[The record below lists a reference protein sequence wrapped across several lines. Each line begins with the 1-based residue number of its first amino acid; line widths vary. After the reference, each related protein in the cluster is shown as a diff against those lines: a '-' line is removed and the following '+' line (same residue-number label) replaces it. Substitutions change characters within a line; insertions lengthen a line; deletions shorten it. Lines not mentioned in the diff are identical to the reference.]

1 MIPMIMFQMIE
12 NPQHTIYRNKNH
24 FEFYSTPRSF
34 LNSEPHSHF
43 GLIKISQILVKLHVN
58 TNAHSI

>member
-24 FEFYSTPRSF
+24 FEFYSTPSSF
-34 LNSEPHSHF
+34 E
-43 GLIKISQILVKLHVN
+43 LIDHRFDELFISCEKL
-58 TNAHSI
+58 AGI